1 VLKRAVQESLA
12 IFSFGDVSAYCA
24 AIGPYVGGDLGNFF
38 CPAPTYRD
46 FRASRREVLGGCA
59 S

>member
-1 VLKRAVQESLA
+1 VQESLA